1 MTRTL
6 ESLVAV
12 HTHTHTHTSSLLVN
26 NNIIEIIKKIVIRV

>member
-12 HTHTHTHTSSLLVN
+12 YIYIYISKLLVN
-26 NNIIEIIKKIVIRV
+26 NEIDKYKIKDSDKT

>member
-12 HTHTHTHTSSLLVN
+12 YIYKSKLLVN
-26 NNIIEIIKKIVIRV
+26 NEIDKYEIKDSDKT

>member
-12 HTHTHTHTSSLLVN
+12 RTHTSSLLVN
-26 NNIIEIIKKIVIRV
+26 NKIDKYKIKASDET

>member
-12 HTHTHTHTSSLLVN
+12 YISKLLVN
-26 NNIIEIIKKIVIRV
+26 NEIDKYEIKDSDKT

>member
-12 HTHTHTHTSSLLVN
+12 YISELLVN
-26 NNIIEIIKKIVIRV
+26 NEIDKYKIKDSDKT